1 MSGKL
6 GNRLKAPLRSLSER
20 NRLLIL
26 SLAVGICSGLAAVLL
41 LKLIDGIRF
50 LVGLLSGGAAY
61 D

>member
-1 MSGKL
+1 MRGKIEKWLKSPL
-6 GNRLKAPLRSLSER
+6 GSLSEG

-50 LVGLLSGGAAY
+50 LVGLLSGNAAL
-61 D
+61 